1 MEKTQDQKAPAT
13 KSIYKVDAISPV
25 DGRYR
30 KQTEPLAEI
39 FSERGLMRHRLIVEG
54 EYVLE
59 LYERGLGSRSL
70 DKKEIDFIRSLY
82 DISEDGAQIIKAIE
96 TRGYGFIKATN
107 HDVKAVEYF
116 MQLNFREAGLE
127 DAIPMIHLGLTS
139 EDTNN
144 LAYALMLK
152 KGVNKVL
159 LPAMHGIMDGLSK
172 LATDNMALPMLARTH
187 GQPASPTTFGKEF
200 AVFHSRLA
208 REVKGLEG
216 FTLLAKLNGATG
228 NYNAHQAAYPN
239 VDWIGFS
246 KSFIEWLETY
256 SGQVPKGI
264 KIGMNAVTTQIEPHD
279 TYADLFDNLK
289 RINNI
294 LIDFNQDVWR
304 YISDGWVRQKPV
316 EGEVGSST
324 MPHKVNPIDFENSEG
339 RLGLAN
345 ALFEFFSRKL
355 PVSRLQRD
363 LSDSTVEREFGT
375 AFANCLIAY
384 NSIGKGLGKVSIDT
398 GKVAQ
403 ALSENPEVLTEAIQT
418 VLRREGIP
426 GAYEKLKGL
435 SRGRKMTLKDIND
448 FVFDLKLPQAT
459 LERLYAL
466 SPESYT
472 GLAERL
478 ARIGAKGGDASS

>member
-1 MEKTQDQKAPAT
+1 MEKAQDQKA
-13 KSIYKVDAISPV
+13 SSNVIHRVDAISPV

-30 KQTEPLAEI
+30 KQTEPLARI
-39 FSERGLMRHRLIVEG
+39 FSERGLIRHRLIVEG
-54 EYVLE
+54 EYIIALHA
-59 LYERGLGSRSL
+59 RGLGGRSL
-70 DKKEIDFIRSLY
+70 DEKEVDFIRTLHN
-82 DISEDGAQIIKAIE
+82 ISSDGAQIVKAIE
-96 TRGYGFIKATN
+96 TKGYDSVRATN

-116 MQLNFREAGLE
+116 MQLNFREGGL
-127 DAIPMIHLGLTS
+127 DDLIPMLHFGLTS

-152 KGVNKVL
+152 RGVNDVL
-159 LPAMHGIMDGLSK
+159 LPALHGIMDGLSQ
-172 LATDNMALPMLARTH
+172 LAMDNKGLPMLARTH

-200 AVFHSRLA
+200 AVFHSRLG
-208 REVKGLEG
+208 REVKELEG

-228 NYNAHQAAYPN
+228 NYNAHQVAYPK

-246 KSFIEWLETY
+246 KAFIEELDTY
-256 SGQVPKGI
+256 SGLVQKGVRL
-264 KIGMNAVTTQIEPHD
+264 GMNPITTQIEPHD
-279 TYADLFDNLK
+279 TYARLFDNIK

-294 LIDFNQDVWR
+294 LIDFNQDLWR
-304 YISDGWVRQKPV
+304 YISDGWIRQRTV

-384 NSIGKGLGKVSIDT
+384 NSIGKGLGKISID
-398 GKVAQ
+398 G
-403 ALSENPEVLTEAIQT
+403 EG
-418 VLRREGIP
+418 RRGP
-426 GAYEKLKGL
+426 
-435 SRGRKMTLKDIND
+435 GRK
-448 FVFDLKLPQAT
+448 
-459 LERLYAL
+459 
-466 SPESYT
+466 S
-472 GLAERL
+472 
-478 ARIGAKGGDASS
+478 